1 MSKRINNREMKF
13 FLVTGLLVFI
23 SLNGFSQ
30 ETNKDR
36 SMGAPIDV
44 RLDKGDFFIGG
55 TLGLDLKD
63 AENQNQILT
72 TALSENSDNFN
83 LRLDGGYA
91 LKNDFFVGLGF
102 VWGVTNRT
110 GEYEDAN
117 TGDIS
122 DIQYHGT
129 RYSIRPFIK
138 NHLPLTPNRR
148 FNLVVQTELRFS
160 LNQAIEETDLNEI
173 VTRTYREEWG
183 LGIGVRPGLLAFV
196 MNNFA
201 VEASVNV
208 AGIGFS
214 VLEVNETGKPDVNIS
229 SANLDLKID
238 ILQLNLGFVTYF

>member
-1 MSKRINNREMKF
+1 MKSLF
-13 FLVTGLLVFI
+13 VIGFLVVIT
-23 SLNGFSQ
+23 LNSYSQ
-30 ETNKDR
+30 EISQER
-36 SMGAPIDV
+36 SLGAPIDV

-63 AENQNQILT
+63 VENQNQILT
-72 TALSENSDNFN
+72 TALTENSDNFN

-91 LKNDFFVGLGF
+91 LKNDFFIGLGF
-102 VWGVTNRT
+102 LWGVTNRT
-110 GEYEDAN
+110 GEYKDPN

-122 DIQYHGT
+122 DIQYYGT

-160 LNQAIEETDLNEI
+160 LNQSIEEIDLNEI
-173 VTRTYREEWG
+173 VTRIYRDEWG

-214 VLEVNETGKPDVNIS
+214 VLEVNETGMPDVNVS

>member
-1 MSKRINNREMKF
+1 MKIKF
-13 FLVTGLLVFI
+13 YLFYGFLIFI
-23 SLNGFSQ
+23 FIQGYTQ
-30 ETNKDR
+30 ETNDQR
-36 SMGAPIDV
+36 FMGAPIDV

-72 TALSENSDNFN
+72 TALTESSDNFN

-91 LKNDFFVGLGF
+91 IKDDFFVGMGF
-102 VWGVTNRT
+102 LWGVTNRT
-110 GEYEDAN
+110 GEYEDGN
-117 TGDIS
+117 TGEIS
-122 DIQYHGT
+122 DIQYYGT

-138 NHLPLTPNRR
+138 NHLPLTPNQR

-160 LNQAIEETDLNEI
+160 LEQSLEETDLNEI
-173 VTRTYREEWG
+173 VTRKYRDEWG

-201 VEASVNV
+201 VEASVNL

-214 VLEVNETGKPDVNIS
+214 VVEVNETNMPDVNVS
-229 SANLDLKID
+229 TANLDLKID